1 MSVENYIKEN
11 ASRLCTKVYVVPDI
25 SEKKL
30 NNAISSMAPGINHEY
45 VLAIADSSLLGN
57 GKNGCL
63 FLGDSVYIRGMLE
76 KPQSFKF
83 ETITSAEYKSTR
95 KVKDNGKVDVNEE
108 VILHLVG
115 DSEISL
121 TSCLMNL
128 NYEEFAKM
136 INGILETSG
145 EDKTFDTTSQT
156 MPLESMERQIKKAYL
171 KIICNFASSDDNMI
185 DSQEYAEI
193 LSLIVR
199 IELDSLDRLELRNY
213 MYESNSK
220 EENDDLVRYLKE
232 NVPEGSFEIIKKSLL
247 KDMIYLYRIK
257 NDYASW
263 PQNKFFTTLQQQ
275 FDVNDEQVDLMMLAI
290 KNDEEILAQ
299 RKNDSEIT
307 KSMKEIA
314 AKAGAVGVPLAA
326 IYFSGSVVG
335 MSAAGITSGLATLG
349 MGGIL
354 GLSGMV
360 TGIGVVVIVG
370 VGAYKGIKK
379 VTGLSDLENNKQREL
394 MLQAIIKNAQK
405 SLNYLIEDVN
415 EISKQLMKEI
425 ENGTQSA
432 MKIER
437 ISAMLGMLSKGA
449 QKTTE
454 KITYAEIESIM
465 AQLPPKLDIVRLK
478 ELTKDATKEK
488 FMAFVLAC
496 YIETEI
502 IADDGGGA
510 RKVYLLN
517 NKLTLNN
524 YEQLY
529 SIFENIGYLNVSSA
543 AFASVKGTAKNLF
556 RDLVN

>member
-1 MSVENYIKEN
+1 MSVESYIKEN
-11 ASRLCTKVYVVPDI
+11 VSDLCAKVYIVPEI
-25 SEKKL
+25 PEKML
-30 NNAISSMAPGINHEY
+30 NNAISGIAPGVNHEY
-45 VLAIADSSLLGN
+45 VLAIADSSILVN

-63 FLGDSVYIRGMLE
+63 FTGDSVYIRGMLE

-83 ETITSAEYKSTR
+83 ETITSAEYKSIR
-95 KVKDNGKVDVNEE
+95 KVKDNGKVDIKEE
-108 VILHLVG
+108 VILHQV
-115 DSEISL
+115 DDVETSL
-121 TSCLMNL
+121 TASLANINCK
-128 NYEEFAKM
+128 EFANL
-136 INGILETSG
+136 INGIIEASG
-145 EDKTFDTTSQT
+145 EDKTFETTSQM
-156 MPLESMERQIKKAYL
+156 MPLESMNSEIKKAYL
-171 KIICNFASSDDNMI
+171 KIICNFAASDDDII
-185 DSQEYAEI
+185 DSQEYSEI

-213 MYESNSK
+213 IYQTDNK
-220 EENDDLVRYLKE
+220 EENDDLVKYLEE

-257 NDYASW
+257 NEYECW

-275 FDVNDEQVDLMMLAI
+275 FGVKDEQIDLMMLAI

-299 RKNDSEIT
+299 RKNDSEIK

-335 MSAAGITSGLATLG
+335 MSAAGITSGLATIG

-415 EISKQLMKEI
+415 AISAQLMKEI
-425 ENGTQSA
+425 QNGTESA
-432 MKIER
+432 LKIEK

-449 QKTTE
+449 QTTTA
-454 KITYAEIESIM
+454 KITHAEIEAII

-478 ELTKDATKEK
+478 ELTKEATKEK
-488 FMAFVLAC
+488 LKTFVLAC
-496 YIETEI
+496 YIETEKI
-502 IADDGGGA
+502 VDDGGV
-510 RKVYLLN
+510 RSVYILSDKLALN
-517 NKLTLNN
+517 T

-529 SIFENIGYLNVSSA
+529 SVLDNIGYLDASSA
-543 AFASVKGTAKNLF
+543 AFASIKGTAKNLF
-556 RDLVN
+556 KDIIN

>member
-11 ASRLCTKVYVVPDI
+11 ASRLCAKVYVVPDI

-83 ETITSAEYKSTR
+83 ETITSAEYKNTR
-95 KVKDNGKVDVNEE
+95 KVKDNGKVDVSEE
-108 VILHLVG
+108 VVLHIVG

-121 TSCLMNL
+121 TSCLINL

-156 MPLESMERQIKKAYL
+156 MPLESMDRQIKKAYL

-199 IELDSLDRLELRNY
+199 IELDSQDRLELRNY

-220 EENDDLVRYLKE
+220 KENDDLVRYLKE

-275 FDVNDEQVDLMMLAI
+275 FDVKDEQVDLMMLAI

-432 MKIER
+432 MKIEK
-437 ISAMLGMLSKGA
+437 ISTMLGMLSKGA

-454 KITYAEIESIM
+454 KITHAEIESIM

-488 FMAFVLAC
+488 VMAFILAC

-502 IADDGGGA
+502 IADDGGA

-517 NKLTLNN
+517 DKLTLNN

-529 SIFENIGYLNVSSA
+529 SIFDNIGYLNVSSA

>member
-1 MSVENYIKEN
+1 MSVESYIKEN
-11 ASRLCTKVYVVPDI
+11 SSCLCKKVYIAPEI
-25 SEKKL
+25 SEKML
-30 NNAISSMAPGINHEY
+30 NNAISGIAPGANHEY
-45 VLAIADSSLLGN
+45 ILAIADTSILGDA
-57 GKNGCL
+57 KEGCL
-63 FLGDSVYIRGMLE
+63 FLGDSVHIRGMWE

-83 ETITSAEYKSTR
+83 ETITSAEYKCIR
-95 KVKDNGKVDVNEE
+95 KVKDNGKVDIKEE
-108 VILHLVG
+108 VILHQVDAIETTL
-115 DSEISL
+115 SSSL
-121 TSCLMNL
+121 TKINCK
-128 NYEEFAKM
+128 EFAKL
-136 INGILETSG
+136 INGIIEASG
-145 EDKTFDTTSQT
+145 EDKTYEPTSQM
-156 MPLESMERQIKKAYL
+156 MPLESMNSEIKKAYL
-171 KIICNFASSDDNMI
+171 KIICNFACSDDDVI
-185 DSQEYAEI
+185 DSREYAEI

-213 MYESNSK
+213 IYQTDRREDN
-220 EENDDLVRYLKE
+220 NDLVRYLE
-232 NVPEGSFEIIKKSLL
+232 QNVPEGSFEIIKKSLL
-247 KDMIYLYRIK
+247 KDMIYLFRIK
-257 NDYASW
+257 NEYECW

-275 FDVNDEQVDLMMLAI
+275 FEVKDEQIDLMMLAI

-326 IYFSGSVVG
+326 IYYSGSVVG

-370 VGAYKGIKK
+370 IGAYKGIKK

-415 EISKQLMKEI
+415 AISSQLMIEI
-425 ENGTQSA
+425 ENGTETA
-432 MKIER
+432 LKIKK

-449 QKTTE
+449 QTTTA
-454 KITYAEIESIM
+454 KITHAEIESII
-465 AQLPPKLDIVRLK
+465 AQLPPKLDMVRLK
-478 ELTKDATKEK
+478 ELTNEATKEK
-488 FMAFVLAC
+488 LKTFVIAC

-502 IADDGGGA
+502 IVDDGGI
-510 RKVYLLN
+510 RLVYLLN
-517 NKLTLNN
+517 DKLPLNN

-529 SIFENIGYLNVSSA
+529 TILDNIGYLDVSSA
-543 AFASVKGTAKNLF
+543 AFASIKGTAKNLF
-556 RDLVN
+556 KDIIN

>member
-1 MSVENYIKEN
+1 MSVESYIKEN
-11 ASRLCTKVYVVPDI
+11 ASCLCDKVYVAPEI
-25 SEKKL
+25 PEKML
-30 NNAISSMAPGINHEY
+30 NNAISGIAPGVNHEY
-45 VLAIADSSLLGN
+45 VLAIADTSIFGSA
-57 GKNGCL
+57 KEGCL
-63 FLGDSVYIRGMLE
+63 FLGDSVHVRGMLE

-83 ETITSAEYKSTR
+83 ENITSAEYKSIR
-95 KVKDNGKVDVNEE
+95 KVKDNGKVDIKEE
-108 VILHLVG
+108 VILHQV
-115 DSEISL
+115 DDIETSL
-121 TSCLMNL
+121 TSCLTNISFK
-128 NYEEFAKM
+128 EFAKL
-136 INGILETSG
+136 INGILEASG
-145 EDKTFDTTSQT
+145 EENKFETTSQT
-156 MPLESMERQIKKAYL
+156 MPLESMENEIKKAYL
-171 KIICNFASSDDNMI
+171 KIICNFACSDDDII

-213 MYESNSK
+213 MYQTDNREDS
-220 EENDDLVRYLKE
+220 DDLVRYLEE

-247 KDMIYLYRIK
+247 KDMIYLFRIK
-257 NDYASW
+257 NEYECW

-275 FDVNDEQVDLMMLAI
+275 FKVNDEQIDLMMLAI

-349 MGGIL
+349 MGGLL

-370 VGAYKGIKK
+370 VGAYKGIKTI
-379 VTGLSDLENNKQREL
+379 TGLSDLENNKQREL

-415 EISKQLMKEI
+415 EISTQLMKEI
-425 ENGTQSA
+425 KNGTEST
-432 MKIER
+432 MKIEK

-449 QKTTE
+449 QTTTE
-454 KITYAEIESIM
+454 KITHAEIESII
-465 AQLPPKLDIVRLK
+465 AQLPPKLDAVRLK
-478 ELTKDATKEK
+478 ELTKEATKEK
-488 FMAFVLAC
+488 LKTFVLAC
-496 YIETEI
+496 YIETETI
-502 IADDGGGA
+502 VDDGGV
-510 RKVYLLN
+510 RIIYLLSG
-517 NKLTLNN
+517 KLPLNT

-529 SIFENIGYLNVSSA
+529 SVLENIGYLDVSSA
-543 AFASVKGTAKNLF
+543 AFASIKGTAKNLF
-556 RDLVN
+556 KDLIN

>member
-11 ASRLCTKVYVVPDI
+11 ASRLCAKVYVVPDI

-115 DSEISL
+115 DIEISL
-121 TSCLMNL
+121 TSGLMNI

-156 MPLESMERQIKKAYL
+156 MPLESMDRQIKKAYL

-432 MKIER
+432 MKIEK

-454 KITYAEIESIM
+454 KITHAEIESIM

-488 FMAFVLAC
+488 FMAFILAC